1 MILDCRIGQHAARL
15 DIEREGDVYR
25 FRLGADYQQSA
36 HLIEVEPELFS
47 VLIDGRSYEARV
59 EPSSDGVWISMRG
72 ERLHVSIT
80 DPRQWS
86 PNNTG
91 ARSEQRENII
101 AAMPGKIVRVL
112 VSPGDA
118 VEPGQ
123 GVLVVEAMKMQNE
136 MKSRR
141 HGRVVSIP
149 VREGETVSA
158 GAVLAII
165 E

>member
-1 MILDCRIGQHAARL
+1 MILDCRIGHHAARL
-15 DIEREGDVYR
+15 DIEREGDVYS
-25 FRLGADYQQSA
+25 FRLGAEHQQSA
-36 HLIEVEPELFS
+36 HLIEVEPGLFS

-59 EPSSDGVWISMRG
+59 EPSSDGIWILMRG

-86 PNNTG
+86 PNHTG
-91 ARSEQRENII
+91 ARGEERENIM

-112 VSPGDA
+112 VSPGDV